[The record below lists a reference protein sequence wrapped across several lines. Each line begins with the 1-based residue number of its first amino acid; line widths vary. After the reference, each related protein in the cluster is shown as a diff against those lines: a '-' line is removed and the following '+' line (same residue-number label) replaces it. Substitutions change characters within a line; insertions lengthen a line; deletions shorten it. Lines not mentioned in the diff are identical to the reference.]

1 MELDK
6 EGHTPSD
13 ALEFLL
19 EILKNNDNSINKYSD
34 YGFVATLVEAI
45 GNTNTAGMDD
55 TDRISKHIRRL
66 LSFERLMPSY
76 HNAITTQCLRV
87 RHHTPSRTAKPH
99 LSPKALS
106 NMQARK
112 TLPLDLDL
120 FRKYSA

>member
-1 MELDK
+1 VELDK

-87 RHHTPSRTAKPH
+87 RHDTPRTAKPDPFPPR
-99 LSPKALS
+99 L
-106 NMQARK
+106 
-112 TLPLDLDL
+112 
-120 FRKYSA
+120 